1 MNPHLQEMMR
11 DAARLTQAGRLQE
24 ATVLLRRAWG
34 GAERGPAPAV
44 PPAKDVDAD
53 VWDLGPDDVVAVDSR
68 WEDAVPGVPP
78 APASHPGSGVFLAGS
93 HTDASLTRAYKL
105 FIPPQAD
112 QGSPLPLVVMLHGC
126 KQDPDDFAAG
136 TGMNRLAREQGV
148 FVLYPAQGHVAN
160 PSGCW
165 NWFKHNHQE
174 RGRGEPAL
182 IASMTRAVMRGHPV
196 DPRRVYVAGLSA
208 GGAMA
213 AIVGAAYPDLF
224 AAVGVHSGLA
234 PGAAR
239 NLPPGWAA
247 LRAPPGGGG
256 AFGAGGPRPPPPR
269 AAGPVLPQPVIV
281 FHGDMDKTVHPR
293 NGEQVVDAAL
303 GSRAAAGA
311 AQVET
316 GVSAQ
321 GRRYTRSVHRGGQAG
336 ATVEHWL
343 VHGAGHAW
351 AGGQAA
357 GSYTDG
363 RGPDASSEMLRFFL
377 AHRLGEAGRA

>member
-1 MNPHLQEMMR
+1 MNSDLQDTMR

-24 ATVLLRRAWG
+24 ATALLRRALG
-34 GAERGPAPAV
+34 GAARDSAPAA
-44 PPAKDVDAD
+44 PARGVD
-53 VWDLGPDDVVAVDSR
+53 VWDLGPDDVVTVDSR
-68 WEDAVPGVPP
+68 WEEAVPGGPE
-78 APASHPGSGVFLAGS
+78 APGSHRGSGVFLAGS
-93 HTDASLTRAYKL
+93 HTDVSLTRAYKL
-105 FIPPQAD
+105 FVPPQAG
-112 QGSPLPLVVMLHGC
+112 QGTPLPLVVMLHGC

-136 TGMNRLAREQGV
+136 TGMNQLAGEQGV
-148 FVLYPAQGHVAN
+148 FVLYPAQGHEAN

-182 IASMTRAVMRGHPV
+182 IASMARAVMRGHSV

-234 PGAAR
+234 PGVAR
-239 NLPPGWAA
+239 NLPEALAA
-247 LRAPPGGGG
+247 MNGPAH
-256 AFGAGGPRPPPPR
+256 GAGPALAGMVRSGPARDQVN
-269 AAGPVLPQPVIV
+269 GPGLPQPVIV

-293 NGEQVVDAAL
+293 NGEQVVAAAL
-303 GSRAAAGA
+303 GARSAAGA
-311 AQVET
+311 AEVET

-321 GRRYTRSVHRGGQAG
+321 GRRYTRSVHRGGPAG
-336 ATVEHWL
+336 AAVEHWL

-357 GSYTDG
+357 GSYTDT

-377 AHRLGEAGRA
+377 AHPLGGCRAL